1 MIIAVEGID
10 GAGKQT
16 LVESLIRHFDRE
28 NDIVT
33 TVAFPRYTAAP
44 YGTAIGE
51 ALKAETSVLRSS
63 IEAMSVM
70 YAVDRWHW
78 WNTLDEVYTVCLAD
92 RWCASNAAYG
102 SARMRLDDNDPTE
115 FIDWVDDFEFGTL
128 ELPKPDLTLLLAT
141 GEQVAASAR
150 QSRAPEDAYEAT
162 AGLQDHALDTYLR
175 LADRSWGGRWLILD
189 PMTGDGERRT
199 ADDLAS
205 EVSHAI
211 KQT

>member
-16 LVESLIRHFDRE
+16 LVEALTRHFEAADE
-28 NDIVT
+28 IVT
-33 TVAFPRYTAAP
+33 TVAFPRYGAAP

-51 ALKAETSVLRSS
+51 ALKADASVLRSS

-92 RWCASNAAYG
+92 RWSASNAAYG
-102 SARMRLDDNDPTE
+102 SARMQLGKHEPNK
-115 FIDWVDDFEFGTL
+115 FIDWIADFEFNTL
-128 ELPKPDLTLLLAT
+128 QLPRPDLTLLLAT
-141 GEQVAASAR
+141 REQVAASAR

-162 AGLQDHALDTYLR
+162 TGLQDSALDTYER
-175 LADRSWGGRWLILD
+175 LADRSWGGRWLVLD
-189 PMTGDGERRT
+189 AMNAQGERRT
-199 ADDLAS
+199 TDDIAV
-205 EVSHAI
+205 EVLDAI
-211 KQT
+211 SQP